1 MKRMIPT
8 LAVLALSLS
17 LSLPAA
23 EPAIPAHPDQLVYPP
38 LVYEPPQAEAH
49 RHVLKNGVVVYLVE
63 DHRVP
68 LVDVAFTIKADDWK
82 EPQGLE
88 GLHTGAFELMSD
100 GGTTRHDA
108 TWIEEETAYLGAYLE
123 SRSDEFGG
131 SLRLQ
136 TLTKD
141 LETGLDLAF
150 EVLRGPAYQEDRLRQ
165 WKDERISSFK
175 ERNDDAERL
184 ERAESRRLVY
194 DSETWRP
201 ATQASVEALTPQ
213 LLKDWHARWTH
224 PGNLVVEVSGDVTPR
239 QVLPLLEAR
248 FKGWK
253 KGEAAGPGK
262 DAGYSD
268 VKPGVYLLHK
278 PINQTRVRC
287 ILPGLDRDDPQWFA
301 AWLMN
306 EMLGGS
312 GMSSNLVNRIRTK
325 EGLAYSVGSQLEER
339 TFGPGIFLGAF
350 QTKTESTQFAM
361 SLLVDEYRK
370 MAAGEFEDAALE
382 NAKNQLVQSFPGWF
396 GSAGAI
402 ASVLANEE
410 LSGRRVSNPR
420 HYQQLRDKV
429 QAVTR
434 QDVVAAARRLL
445 KPEELVWVLVG
456 DTAGIQVPDEA
467 HGLTLESFG
476 PVTRLPLYDPLTQ
489 QPLPLE

>member
-1 MKRMIPT
+1 MKRTTMI
-8 LAVLALSLS
+8 LALCALA
-17 LSLPAA
+17 LRLPAA
-23 EPAIPAHPDQLVYPP
+23 ETAIPAHPDQLVYPP
-38 LVYEPPQAEAH
+38 LVYEPPQADAH
-49 RHVLKNGVVVYLVE
+49 RHVLKNGVVVYVVE
-63 DHRVP
+63 DPRVP
-68 LVDVAFTIKADDWK
+68 LVDVNFTIKAESWK
-82 EPQGLE
+82 EPKGLE
-88 GLHTGAFELMSD
+88 GLHTGTFELMSD
-100 GGTTRHDA
+100 GGSMAHDA
-108 TWIEEETAYLGAYLE
+108 TWIEEETAFLGAYLE
-123 SRSDEFGG
+123 SRSGEFGG

-141 LETGLDLAF
+141 LEQGLDLAF
-150 EVLRGPAYQEDRLRQ
+150 EVLRSPRYQEDRLRQ
-165 WKDERISSFK
+165 WQDERIASFK

-184 ERAESRRLVY
+184 ERAEWRRLVY
-194 DSETWRP
+194 DEETWRP

-224 PGNLVVEVSGDVTPR
+224 PGNLVVEVSGDVTAR
-239 QVLPLLEAR
+239 QVLPLLEKR

-253 KGEAAGPGK
+253 KGAAASLEREP
-262 DAGYSD
+262 GYSQA
-268 VKPGVYLLHK
+268 KPGVYLLHK

-287 ILPGLDRDDPQWFA
+287 ILPGLDRDDPQWMA

-339 TFGPGIFLGAF
+339 TFGKGVVWGAL

-361 SLLVDEYRK
+361 SLLVDEVRK

-382 NAKNQLVQSFPGWF
+382 NAQNQLIQSFPGWF

-402 ASVLANEE
+402 ASVLADEE
-410 LSGRRVSNPR
+410 LSGRRISNPR
-420 HYQQLRDKV
+420 HFQQLRDKAK
-429 QAVTR
+429 AVTR
-434 QDVVAAARRLL
+434 QDVVAAAQRLL
-445 KPEELVWVLVG
+445 KPEQLVWVLVG
-456 DTAGIQVPDEA
+456 DSAGIQVPDEA